1 MLFRMNRKLKSDM
14 VFVDDDH
21 SSPVGAASLLHDLF
35 MTARSYSSY
44 LAFIHCSR
52 RHHYRIYRLVVLRTN
67 NQGMRVSSVIIPLL
81 MRLQVVIIIREGS
94 MGDPVYHLRHVIH
107 VRAP

>member
-1 MLFRMNRKLKSDM
+1 MLFWMNRKLKSDM

-21 SSPVGAASLLHDLF
+21 SSPVGAASLLHDSF

-52 RHHYRIYRLVVLRTN
+52 RHHYRIYRLVLRTN